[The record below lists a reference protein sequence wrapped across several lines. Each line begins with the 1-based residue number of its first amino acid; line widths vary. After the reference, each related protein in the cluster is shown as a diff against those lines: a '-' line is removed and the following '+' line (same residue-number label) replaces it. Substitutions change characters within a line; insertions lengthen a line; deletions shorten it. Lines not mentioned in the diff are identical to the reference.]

1 MDLHDLLHGL
11 ADAVAPLLALLA
23 LLNPL
28 IRPPL
33 GDRRAVVRYFIAA
46 ALGVAFIYLVAG
58 IDSAFGLWP
67 RAGLDYSTHTAF
79 TTTLLV
85 SLWASRPGWVWGL
98 GTVLV
103 GYGALMVGLGFH
115 SVADVCTAAIVA
127 AAVTLPLH
135 GARSFRSPQ

>member
-1 MDLHDLLHGL
+1 MPVQILLHGL

-33 GDRRAVVRYFIAA
+33 GDRRVIVLYLVSTT
-46 ALGVAFIYLVAG
+46 LGVACIYLIAG
-58 IDSAFGLWP
+58 IDSAFRLWP
-67 RAGLDYSTHTAF
+67 RAGLDFSTHTAF
-79 TTTLLV
+79 ATTLLV
-85 SLWASRPGWVWGL
+85 SLWAARPGWIWGL

-103 GYGALMVGLGFH
+103 GYAALMVGLGFH
-115 SVADVCTAAIVA
+115 GVADVCTAAIVA